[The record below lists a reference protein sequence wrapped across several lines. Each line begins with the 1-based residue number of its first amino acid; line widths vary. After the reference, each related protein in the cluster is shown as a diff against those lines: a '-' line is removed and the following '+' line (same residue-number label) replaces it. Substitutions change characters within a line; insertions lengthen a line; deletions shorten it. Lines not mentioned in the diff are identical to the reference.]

1 MRLIHPLLIPLLA
14 ALFVSACGKPKDG
27 TETVKAGS
35 DSGPEAVAGSK
46 RPNILFLIT
55 DDQFKQHMNWMPEG
69 RQANGK
75 FRNFTPNTDRLADH
89 ATVFDRQYVTSPV
102 CTPSRFA
109 VLTGMYPSR
118 SMAGVFLDRQRE
130 LGGQTSVEWNTFI
143 TEGMPTLPKLLR
155 DAGYRT
161 GIVGKNHVVE
171 VNGMDK
177 PEWLAK
183 ADDPA
188 MLKVLRE
195 NYDKQ
200 LDAIHEAG
208 FEFGASLYYDN
219 PDFIGVKALASHN
232 LDWIAKGALDF
243 LDEKDERPFFLYC
256 AVTIPHG
263 PGEPERSYKAD
274 PRITALGMLD
284 EPLDVLPPRETL
296 EPRLEEAGV
305 PAKWGRPNLLW
316 LDDMVGALV
325 TKLEETGQLENTI
338 IVYFN
343 DHGQEAKGTIYE
355 GGVHS
360 EGFISHNGPFP
371 VGKRTDAL
379 VSNLDFAPTLLE
391 LADVSPGDAR
401 FDGESIVPVL
411 KGDKEQVHES
421 LFFELGFVRG
431 VIQGDWKYIALRY
444 PEPVAG
450 MSVEKRQQVLD
461 RFNEN
466 QKRRGRPVYTENPR
480 TPFSHVQAIPGGG
493 DAEHMSI
500 GKYPA
505 FYDQDQLYNLAE
517 DPKEQRNLAGDSRY
531 AAKLDELKMALQ
543 AHLKEM
549 PGPFGDLKPE

>member
-1 MRLIHPLLIPLLA
+1 MRIHRYLPLLGLLCLGGCQKPAEA
-14 ALFVSACGKPKDG
+14 AEGAS
-27 TETVKAGS
+27 S
-35 DSGPEAVAGSK
+35 DLPAVAGDK
-46 RPNILFLIT
+46 PNILFIIT
-55 DDQFKQHMNWMPEG
+55 DDQFKHHMNWMPEG
-69 RQANGK
+69 KQKNGK
-75 FRNFTPNTDRLADH
+75 FRNYTPNTDRLADN
-89 ATVFDRQYVTSPV
+89 ATIFDRQYVTSPV

-118 SMAGVFLDRQRE
+118 SKSQVFLSRQRE

-143 TEGMPTLPKLLR
+143 TEGMPTLPKMLR
-155 DAGYRT
+155 AAGYRT

-171 VNGMDK
+171 VQGMEK
-177 PEWLAK
+177 PRWTASAEDPEMLAI
-183 ADDPA
+183 
-188 MLKVLRE
+188 LKE

-200 LDAIHEAG
+200 LEAIHEAG
-208 FEFGASLYYDN
+208 FDYGASLYYDN

-284 EPLDVLPPRETL
+284 EPLDVLPGRDTL
-296 EPRLEEAGV
+296 EPRLKEAGV

-325 TKLEETGQLENTI
+325 DKLEEKGELENTI

-343 DHGQEAKGTIYE
+343 DHGQQAKGTIYE

-360 EGFISHNGPFP
+360 EAFMSHNGPFP

-379 VSNLDFAPTLLE
+379 VSNLDFAPTLLD
-391 LADVSPGDAR
+391 LAGVSAGDAE
-401 FDGESIVPVL
+401 FDGTSIVPVL
-411 KGDKEQVHES
+411 TGEEEQVHDA

-431 VIQGDWKYIALRY
+431 VIQGEWKYIALRY
-444 PEPVAG
+444 PEPVAE
-450 MSVEKRQQVLD
+450 MSVEKRQRALD
-461 RFNEN
+461 RFNAN
-466 QKRRGRPVYTENPR
+466 QKRRGRPVYTEDPNA
-480 TPFSHVQAIPGGG
+480 PFSHVQAIPGGG

-500 GKYPA
+500 DKYPD
-505 FYDQDQLYNLAE
+505 FYDGDQLYHLAE
-517 DPKEQRNLAGDSRY
+517 DPDEQKNLADDP
-531 AAKLDELKMALQ
+531 AHAEKLAELKAALKK
-543 AHLKEM
+543 HLEGM
-549 PGPFGDLKPE
+549 PGSFGDLKPGTAE